1 MQYTLVVVD
10 MQPDFLASLACKE
23 QVKKEVRKAVRS
35 NNPIIFLEYKD
46 DLGYYKYKPTYKDLV
61 PVGYD
66 KVIKSKKT
74 EDSGARNVVIHLN
87 KKKLPKKLKVCGVNT
102 QYCVFETV
110 SNLIRFNKLD
120 VTVVAKA
127 CNCENKNSHERAITW
142 MKQSGANIS

>member
-1 MQYTLVVVD
+1 M
-10 MQPDFLASLACKE
+10 
-23 QVKKEVRKAVRS
+23 
-35 NNPIIFLEYKD
+35 
-46 DLGYYKYKPTYKDLV
+46 V
-61 PVGYD
+61 PAGYD

-102 QYCVFETV
+102 RYCVFETV

-120 VTVVAKA
+120 VTVVEKA
-127 CNCENKNSHERAITW
+127 CSCCSLDSHKKAIRW